1 MRTLSPR
8 HPHPGHHRQRGQITI
23 IAALTMIGLAGIVGL
38 AVDAGMAYVTKA
50 RLNAAV
56 DSAAV
61 AAARAVTNGTTQAQ
75 QTAAAQQAASDFF
88 HANFANGYLRGTPS
102 LNTPSVQFEQG
113 KVTISVSAT
122 STMPLTLLKVLGFNN
137 VAVAATSTSIRK
149 DLDMI
154 FVIDSSGSMNPVWST
169 VRSNANSFLNQFS
182 PTTDRVGLVHFSS
195 GGLTDV
201 AIRTTQRGFDRPAM
215 QTKITNMSNGGNTN
229 YAEGLWQARD
239 QLNSIPQ
246 TNRSSLRVVVFFSD
260 GRPNTI
266 AATYPLN
273 GNRTCVGGITATSP
287 TATPS
292 GYYAFDKQ
300 NTTLSGN
307 CDSLSGN
314 KAPTQMP
321 TYYNAHNASDTE
333 FLIVGSKPNT
343 VTSATNGNNL
353 ARNVYNAATNVPLA
367 MASSMR
373 DAGMYIF
380 TLGLDGNGGF
390 DADLLRNMA
399 NTADAPQYNS
409 KQPSGIYCYAATI
422 NDLRPC
428 FAKLASEILRIS
440 K

>member
-1 MRTLSPR
+1 
-8 HPHPGHHRQRGQITI
+8 
-23 IAALTMIGLAGIVGL
+23 
-38 AVDAGMAYVTKA
+38 
-50 RLNAAV
+50 
-56 DSAAV
+56 
-61 AAARAVTNGTTQAQ
+61 
-75 QTAAAQQAASDFF
+75 
-88 HANFANGYLRGTPS
+88 
-102 LNTPSVQFEQG
+102 
-113 KVTISVSAT
+113 
-122 STMPLTLLKVLGFNN
+122 
-137 VAVAATSTSIRK
+137 
-149 DLDMI
+149 
-154 FVIDSSGSMNPVWST
+154 
-169 VRSNANSFLNQFS
+169 
-182 PTTDRVGLVHFSS
+182 
-195 GGLTDV
+195 
-201 AIRTTQRGFDRPAM
+201 M

-260 GRPNTI
+260 GRPNTL

-273 GNRTCVGGITATSP
+273 GNRTCVGGITASST

-300 NTTLSGN
+300 NTTLTGN

-321 TYYNAHNASDTE
+321 AYYNAHNASDTE

-367 MASSMR
+367 MASAMR

>member
-1 MRTLSPR
+1 MKPLSLR
-8 HPHPGHHRQRGQITI
+8 HARQQGQITI

-75 QTAAAQQAASDFF
+75 QTASAQQAASDFF

-102 LNTPSVQFEQG
+102 LNTPTVQFEQG
-113 KVTISVSAT
+113 KVTISVSAS

-137 VAVAATSTSIRK
+137 VAVAATSTTIRK

-195 GGLTDV
+195 GAVSDI

-215 QTKITNMSNGGNTN
+215 QTKITGLSNGGYTN
-229 YAEGLWQARD
+229 YAEGLWQARA
-239 QLNSIPQ
+239 QLDSITQ
-246 TNRSSLRVVVFFSD
+246 TNRSSLRVIVFFSD
-260 GRPNTI
+260 GRPNTL

-273 GNRTCVGGITATSP
+273 GNRTCAGGIMVDGENDTSP
-287 TATPS
+287 A
-292 GYYAFDKQ
+292 GYMAPDQ
-300 NTTLSGN
+300 QDATLSGN
-307 CDSLSGN
+307 CNGVTGN
-314 KAPTQMP
+314 KVPSQMP
-321 TYYNAHNASDTE
+321 TYYNVHNAADKE
-333 FLIVGSKPNT
+333 FLIVGSKPKT
-343 VTSATNGNNL
+343 VTASTNGTDL
-353 ARNVYNAATNVPLA
+353 ARNVYRAATNVPLA

-373 DAGMYIF
+373 DAGIYIF

-399 NTADAPQYNS
+399 NTADAPAYNN
-409 KQPSGIYCYAATI
+409 KQPSGVYCYAATI